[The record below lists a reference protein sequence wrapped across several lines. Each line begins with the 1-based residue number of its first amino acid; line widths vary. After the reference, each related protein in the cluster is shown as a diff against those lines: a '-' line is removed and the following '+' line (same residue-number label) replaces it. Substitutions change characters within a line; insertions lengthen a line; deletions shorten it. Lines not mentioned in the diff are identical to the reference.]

1 MKKEEIISWLEKLA
15 IHCDAMNVCN
25 DSESVWQKDVE
36 ALNTVVDLLKE
47 EVSAGEPIDTIKSLL
62 ERDGL
67 SQQNLADRMGILR
80 QNVSQMLNRG
90 KNDMKYSNFKKAV
103 SVLGYEVV
111 LRKKQNK
118 SQNFKK

>member
-1 MKKEEIISWLEKLA
+1 MKKEEIISRLEKLA

-25 DSESVWQKDVE
+25 DPESVWQKDVE

-47 EVSAGEPIDTIKSLL
+47 EISAGEPLDTVKFLL
-62 ERDGL
+62 EREGL
-67 SQQNLADRMGILR
+67 SQQNLADRMGTLR

-111 LRKKQNK
+111 LRKK
-118 SQNFKK
+118 